1 MYSCDGADAMAAA
14 FDQVPANQEH
24 QNLHK
29 KLIIQRICGFQ
40 DICQDK
46 TLNQWKM
53 ATAADSHCWVCERYR
68 FTVLLWNQPVQ
79 GKGKQ
84 EEHKESPLINK
95 DCFGEDN

>member
-1 MYSCDGADAMAAA
+1 MAAA

-24 QNLHK
+24 QNLDK

-53 ATAADSHCWVCERYR
+53 ATGEDSHCWICERYR
-68 FTVLLWNQPVQ
+68 FTVLLWNPPIH

-84 EEHKESPLINK
+84 EEYKESPLINK
-95 DCFGEDN
+95 DCFGLGNQAGVP